1 MKPDKRG
8 ENGRW
13 EVGLSGQVILRDN
26 ENEPCYYLGEYLS
39 RQKKQHTK
47 HAGMFEW
54 WQETYCDW
62 NILKEKE
69 SDRKWLTKAKLC
81 RAS

>member
-47 HAGMFEW
+47 HAGMFE
-54 WQETYCDW
+54 
-62 NILKEKE
+62 
-69 SDRKWLTKAKLC
+69 
-81 RAS
+81 